1 MKIAPCKDCPRKGC
15 GAYHDECP
23 DYQAFRKERDKFNDE
38 LHEKKKSDEIVIQRA
53 IRHKIH
59 RTRLKQR

>member
-1 MKIAPCKDCPRKGC
+1 MKTAPCKDCPRKGC

-23 DYQAFRKERDKFNDE
+23 DYQEFRKERDKLNDE
-38 LHEKKKSDEIVIQRA
+38 LHEKKKSDEIIIQRA